1 MDKATVIGIV
11 VSYAFVLASLVTGA
25 GVMTYVNMPSV
36 LIVIGGTLGIL
47 FINFPMSDVLGTFG
61 PLKKAFFHKS
71 ENIDELIA
79 DLVEYSVKARRNGIL
94 SLENSIEEMDGSL
107 MKTGLQMVLDGE
119 DPKTVKAI
127 LETDLEN
134 REDRHKVAIAI
145 FDSIGAY
152 APAMGMIGTLIGLVA
167 MLKTMQDPSTIG
179 PNMAVALITTFYG
192 AIIANMFALPISG
205 KLALRANEESL
216 IGQIVIEGIMS
227 IQQGDNPRIMEQ
239 KLHTFLPPR
248 KRKSQFDKS

>member
-25 GVMTYVNMPSV
+25 GIMTYVNIPSV

-47 FINFPMSDVLGTFG
+47 FINFPMSDVLGTLG

-71 ENIDELIA
+71 ENIDELIT
-79 DLVEYSVKARRNGIL
+79 DLVEYSVKARKNGIL

>member
-36 LIVIGGTLGIL
+36 LIVVGGTFGIL
-47 FINFPMSDVLGTFG
+47 FINFPMSDVLGTLG

-79 DLVEYSVKARRNGIL
+79 NLVEYSVKARKNGIL
-94 SLENSIEEMDGSL
+94 SLENSIEEMDTSL

-167 MLKTMQDPSTIG
+167 MLKTMKDPSTIG